1 MEFGALTN
9 QESKL
14 YIQKITENYREKQLG
29 KILGKIL
36 GKTRKNKRI
45 EKKITISNMKNI
57 RFQLANRSFLRGMSK
72 LYSVFEGQ

>member
-14 YIQKITENYREKQLG
+14 YIQKIIENYREKQ
-29 KILGKIL
+29 LGKIL

-45 EKKITISNMKNI
+45 EK
-57 RFQLANRSFLRGMSK
+57 R
-72 LYSVFEGQ
+72 